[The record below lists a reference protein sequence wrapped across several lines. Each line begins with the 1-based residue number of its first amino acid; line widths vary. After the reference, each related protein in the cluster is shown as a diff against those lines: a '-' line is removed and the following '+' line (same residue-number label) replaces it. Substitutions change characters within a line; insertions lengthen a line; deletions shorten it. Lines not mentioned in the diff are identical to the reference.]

1 MVGATLG
8 HYRVLEKLGAGG
20 MGAVYRAEDTRLGRL
35 VALKIL
41 SEELA
46 RDPKAIERFRRE
58 ACAASALD
66 HPNICTIF
74 DIGEYEGQHFIA
86 MELLEGQTLKQLLE
100 NRKLESRRSK
110 LETSYD
116 FRVSNFPSLDQL
128 LDLSVQIADALDAA
142 HTKGVVHRDIKP
154 ANIFVTTRG
163 QAKILD
169 FGLAKLSPGARPRG
183 ESAIATAGVTADEA
197 LTSPGAAMGTVAY
210 MSPEQARGEE
220 LDSRTDL
227 FSFGAVLYEMAAG
240 RPAFMGRSTAV
251 IFTQILKEEPPPL
264 RAWNPEVPLELER
277 IIRKALEKERD
288 LRYQHASDIRTDLK
302 RLKRDTDSGRE
313 AAVATISDRREAVGT
328 PPRRR
333 LWPVLLAG
341 ALAVLIV
348 GVSIAWFALRRPPA
362 APVQMTQRRLTA
374 NPGENA
380 VNAGAISPDGKYLA
394 YSDRGGMHLKLVRT
408 GETLNIP
415 QPEGPGPDRA
425 AWWPNAW
432 FPDGNTFVATG
443 VEARVRLSAWAISVM
458 GGAPRKLRDDA
469 DVWSV
474 SPDGNTIAFGSGAAF
489 IRFREIWLMG
499 AQGQDPRKYISGS
512 EDDAF
517 FGAAWSP
524 DGQRI
529 AYEKYHRAPD
539 KLDCSVETRD
549 LKGGPPTLL
558 LSDPRLCDRN
568 IKFLWFPDG
577 RFLYTLL
584 EPEMLGRYTNLWEI
598 GVDEKTGKPLS
609 SPRRITN
616 WAEVT
621 VGALSATTDG
631 KELGISRTSS
641 QADIYIGD
649 LEANGWRVETLRR
662 LTLDERSDFPTS
674 WTPDSKAVLFQ
685 SNRNGTWDIFR
696 QALDQDT
703 AEPLV
708 TGPDYKD
715 WPVVSPDGSWILYLS
730 RATRQ
735 FTPATPVRIM
745 RVPASGELPQMAL
758 EGQGI
763 DHLACARAP
772 ATLCVFSEEAADRR
786 QLIFTAFDPA
796 QGRKQELTRVDLKQ
810 SVVGYGWDLSPDGSR
825 LAFAQYDEHEG
836 RIQII
841 PVAGGK
847 VREINLKG
855 WYGLGRLFWAA
866 DGRGVFVSTA
876 GVAAPG
882 DVLLH
887 VDLEGHD
894 QIAWQHKG
902 LSGFNYEATRG
913 VPAPNGRYL
922 SVLGY
927 INDSNMWMLENF

>member
-1 MVGATLG
+1 MVGATVG

-20 MGAVYRAEDTRLGRL
+20 MGVVYRAEDTRLGRL

-74 DIGEYEGQHFIA
+74 DIGEHEGQHFIA
-86 MELLEGQTLKQLLE
+86 MELLDGQTVKQLLE
-100 NRKLESRRSK
+100 NAKLEIRNSK
-110 LETSYD
+110 LGANFD
-116 FRVSNFPSLDQL
+116 LRVSSFGSVDQL
-128 LDLSVQIADALDAA
+128 LDLSVQIVDALDAA
-142 HTKGVVHRDIKP
+142 HAKGVVHRDIKP
-154 ANIFVTTRG
+154 ANIFVTRRG

-169 FGLAKLSPGARPRG
+169 FGLAKLAPGARPRG
-183 ESAIATAGVTADEA
+183 ESAIATAGVTAEEA

-210 MSPEQARGEE
+210 MSPEQARGED

-264 RAWNPEVPLELER
+264 RAWNPEMPAELER
-277 IIRKALEKERD
+277 IVRKALEKDRD

-313 AAVATISDRREAVGT
+313 AAISDRREIVGT
-328 PPRRR
+328 LRRRR

-341 ALAVLIV
+341 SFAGLIV
-348 GVSIAWFALRRPPA
+348 AASIAWFALRRPPA
-362 APVQMTQRRLTA
+362 APLQMTERRLTA

-394 YSDRGGMHLKLVRT
+394 YSDQGGMHLKLIRT

-415 QPEGPGPDRA
+415 QPDEPAPDRA

-432 FPDGNTFVATG
+432 FPDGSTFVATG
-443 VEARVRLSAWAISVM
+443 VEARVRLSAWAVSVM

-474 SPDGNTIAFGSGAAF
+474 SPDGNLIAFGAGAAF
-489 IRFREIWLMG
+489 MRFREIWLMG
-499 AQGQDPRKYISGS
+499 AQGQDPRKFVSGS
-512 EDDAF
+512 DDDAF

-539 KLDCSVETRD
+539 KLECSLESRD

-558 LSDPRLCDRN
+558 LSDPKLCDRN
-568 IKFLWFPDG
+568 IKFLWLPDG

-584 EPEMLGRYTNLWEI
+584 EPEMLGRYTNLWGI
-598 GVDEKTGKPLS
+598 GVDAKTGELTS

-621 VGALSATTDG
+621 VGALSTTADG
-631 KELGISRTSS
+631 KQLGISRTSS

-649 LEANGWRVETLRR
+649 LDANGWRVEKLRR
-662 LTLDERSDFPTS
+662 MTLDERSDFPTA

-696 QALDQDT
+696 QALDQDA
-703 AEPLV
+703 AEQLV

-715 WPVVSPDGSWILYLS
+715 WPVMSPDGAWILYLS

-745 RVPASGELPQMAL
+745 RVAASGELPQLAL
-758 EGQGI
+758 EGRGV
-763 DHLACARAP
+763 DHLACARSP
-772 ATLCVFSEEAADRR
+772 ATLCVLSEEAPDRK
-786 QLIFTAFDPA
+786 QLIFTAFHPTE
-796 QGRKQELTRVDLKQ
+796 GRKQELARVDLKQ
-810 SVVGYGWDLSPDGSR
+810 PVAGYGWDLSPDGSR
-825 LAFAQYDEHEG
+825 LAFAQYDEREG
-836 RIQII
+836 HIQII
-841 PVAGGK
+841 PLAGKK
-847 VREINLKG
+847 VRELSLKG

-894 QIAWQHKG
+894 EVVWHHKG
-902 LSGFNYEATRG
+902 MSGFNYEATRG
-913 VPAPNGRYL
+913 VPAPNGRSL
-922 SVLGY
+922 SVLAY
-927 INDSNMWMLENF
+927 TNDSNMWMLENF